1 MERWKAGEWGC
12 GGDGLIWILLDVGLD
27 DVVELVGDGAGKQEV
42 KEDMDV
48 VMTLLSEGLKL
59 SA

>member
-1 MERWKAGEWGC
+1 M
-12 GGDGLIWILLDVGLD
+12 IWILLDVGLD

-48 VMTLLSEGLKL
+48 IVTLLSEGLKL
-59 SA
+59 ST